1 MLTHFTVLWL
11 NRAEVFG
18 DSAGLAFVEA
28 ELPCAGVFLWNDTT
42 KALRRE
48 KNDN

>member
-1 MLTHFTVLWL
+1 MLTHFTFLGL

-18 DSAGLAFVEA
+18 DGAGLTFVEV
-28 ELPCAGVFLWNDTT
+28 ELSCAGVFLWNDTT
-42 KALRRE
+42 KELRRE